1 MFGLGNAGSDL
12 VKKVNESKDFNEWE
26 KSMLIQ
32 GLRITEDSD
41 NLIVKTLRSQACDSC
56 SNNPKNGGSG
66 ICHCTLGLP
75 VIN

>member
-56 SNNPKNGGSG
+56 SNNPKNDGSG
-66 ICHCTLGLP
+66 ICHCTLGSP

>member
-75 VIN
+75 TIN